1 MERAAND
8 QANLLRDLEV
18 VVINLQE
25 EFFSPNYAPRHL
37 CKGAELN
44 EGQQVVKKLW
54 RIRRFLREQ
63 RGMPVANLAHLP
75 QEASA
80 SRSASEY
87 DPEYDPLNP
96 ADKYG
101 LGDIVH
107 QSQDDGEAPN

>member
-1 MERAAND
+1 MERAAKD

-25 EFFSPNYAPRHL
+25 EFFSPDYAPRRL
-37 CKGAELN
+37 GKGADLN

-63 RGMPVANLAHLP
+63 RGLPVANLAHLP
-75 QEASA
+75 QEACA

-96 ADKYG
+96 AAKYG